1 MSLKSAAVISFVSWE
16 GRGLNVFLPG
26 RDLLVVTVA
35 SSGGRGD
42 LRMIPSIL
50 DEFGEVDIVVGI
62 VVER

>member
-1 MSLKSAAVISFVSWE
+1 M
-16 GRGLNVFLPG
+16 FLPG

-35 SSGGRGD
+35 SSGRGD

-50 DEFGEVDIVVGI
+50 DEFGEVDIAVGI